1 MARGPN
7 WKAEKESKIA
17 QFKTV
22 DRVRVDNPV
31 IPSASGQGGVD
42 RLPSELPT
50 SGADT
55 SSVGSWGFGSN
66 TQPVE
71 VQDTTLQTNVT
82 KDYDQSMNVLT
93 AETPQDVT
101 MMNTT
106 NTGINMQN
114 DVTKNTIINESQL
127 FPGEE
132 ARPYEENIPWLEGN
146 QPSRQNEGTMQV
158 NYNVPGGGV
167 MSTDVKTWQEDD
179 KYYAEYGDSLLQA
192 DTQKG
197 LESRAPVWLQ
207 AENQREAKESGL
219 LEQYTRGGLPQADQ
233 GALHSITRTDKE
245 TGKTY
250 DVFFGGKDQMPTK
263 DQRDAIQLSYD
274 QRDFNQL
281 WGDVKG
287 NIMSSMGVNPKGNT
301 FTATKKG
308 DDVLSWGM
316 GSDGVTFG
324 SQYGGK
330 EVHNQGVSDIFGFY
344 REKWQGNDDI
354 VKEIDSM
361 EQRWTVGGNKTKSGG
376 LFGFNNTGPQSTG
389 KNPMTYYT
397 DMADVNKKQS
407 MKDLNKKNVSQE
419 SYDKQVANINKIYD
433 IQKTNKNLYKAYGNP
448 DFYNMGL

>member
-1 MARGPN
+1 MARGKD
-7 WKAEKESKIA
+7 WKTAKESKIA

-22 DRVRVDNPV
+22 DRVRVDNP
-31 IPSASGQGGVD
+31 IAPPAAGQGGVD

-55 SSVGSWGFGSN
+55 SSVGTWGFGSN
-66 TQPVE
+66 SQPVE
-71 VQDTTLQTNVT
+71 DTTLQTNVT

-132 ARPYEENIPWLEGN
+132 ARPYE
-146 QPSRQNEGTMQV
+146 
-158 NYNVPGGGV
+158 V

-179 KYYAEYGDSLLQA
+179 KYYAQYGDSLLQA

-207 AENQREAKESGL
+207 AENQREAEESGL
-219 LEQYTRGGLPQADQ
+219 LEQYTRGGLPQADP
-233 GALHSITRTDKE
+233 GAQHFITRTDKE

-344 REKWQGNDDI
+344 REKWKGNDDI

-376 LFGFNNTGPQSTG
+376 LFGFKNTGPQSTG
-389 KNPMTYYT
+389 KNPITYYT
-397 DMADVNKKQS
+397 DMAKGDKK
-407 MKDLNKKNVSQE
+407 
-419 SYDKQVANINKIYD
+419 AF
-433 IQKTNKNLYKAYGNP
+433 GNP
-448 DFYNMGL
+448 DFYSMGL